1 MPKEKHKRLI
11 TELFLYIVKYNPV
24 GSSDYMLKCASL
36 KKKHSLK
43 FYGMAKKDEIIN
55 LHDKFF
61 KAVFS
66 RRTEA
71 VSFLRS
77 TLPPEVIQKIKP
89 ESIQLANTHYISKEL
104 QESMSDVVYTDF
116 CKYYIC

>member
-1 MPKEKHKRLI
+1 
-11 TELFLYIVKYNPV
+11 
-24 GSSDYMLKCASL
+24 
-36 KKKHSLK
+36 
-43 FYGMAKKDEIIN
+43 MAKKDEIVN
-55 LHDKFF
+55 PHDKFF

-104 QESMSDVVYTDF
+104 QESMSDVVYEADF
-116 CKYYIC
+116 EGFPIKLAFIIEHKSYVPQFPFL